1 MNILMY
7 ICLHLKQWLKW
18 PSCLKYTTVNLLLF
32 SLIRNVIDRLCRIMK
47 KQCICV
53 TLSLLG
59 VQAKQEQLDELNKE
73 LRQCNLQQFIQ
84 QTGVLPAYNSS
95 RTDLHQQLNQQEL
108 AQLLQDTSID
118 SGTANT
124 VTNTASVSVSY
135 RVVVDETS
143 FTYSLQSRHSGA

>member
-1 MNILMY
+1 
-7 ICLHLKQWLKW
+7 
-18 PSCLKYTTVNLLLF
+18 
-32 SLIRNVIDRLCRIMK
+32 MK
-47 KQCICV
+47 KQCIGV

-95 RTDLHQQLNQQEL
+95 RTDLHQQLDQQEL

-124 VTNTASVSVSY
+124 LTNTASV
-135 RVVVDETS
+135 
-143 FTYSLQSRHSGA
+143 